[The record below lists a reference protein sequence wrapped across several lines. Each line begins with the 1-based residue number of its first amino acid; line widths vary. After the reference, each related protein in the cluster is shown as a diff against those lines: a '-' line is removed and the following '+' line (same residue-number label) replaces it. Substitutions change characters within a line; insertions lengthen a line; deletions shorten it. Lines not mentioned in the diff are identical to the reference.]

1 MPLPFVAFRSAP
13 FLASLS
19 LAIAACC
26 AAVPAGAF
34 DAPRTLE
41 RVRVDATRLRGVSDF
56 DTPASVDA
64 LRLDDADSNRGGT
77 VASEPLAGVPG
88 LLARD
93 RQNHAQDT
101 QLSIRGFGARS
112 TFGVRGVR
120 LYADGIPASMPDGQG
135 QLSHFSLVGGDRIEI
150 MRGPFSSL
158 YGNSSGGVVQIW
170 SADGA
175 PGDDWRFKASHGRDA
190 TTSLAAQ
197 LRGGSEAVG
206 YNLALSRF
214 DTDGWR
220 DHSAARRDSA
230 NAKLRFDLGDRRR
243 LDLVANW
250 VDIDAQ
256 DPLGLSADQVRAN
269 PRQVA
274 PVARQFDTRKTVRQQ
289 QAGVVYEHGVGEA
302 HTLRAMAY
310 GGERA
315 VVQVLPIPAAAQAN
329 PLNSGG
335 VIDLDNAYGGL
346 DLRWSWEGALA
357 GRPLELTVGANAD
370 RQRQHRQGFENFAG
384 DALGVRGARRRDERN
399 TVENRDQFAQAY
411 WAFAPRWSLLAG
423 VRHSEVEFVSRDAYV
438 TATNPDDSGRIAYRQ
453 TSPVAGLMFAP
464 RDDLRAYLSAGRG
477 FETPTFNE
485 LGYRSD
491 GGAGLA
497 FDLAPAISD
506 NLELGAKWRAPPG
519 ATWNAA
525 LFRADTDDELAVA
538 RNVGGRSS
546 FQNVGRARRQGA
558 ELSLRQPLGAA
569 FELRV
574 AATWLDAT
582 FRDAYRVCTGAG
594 CTVPTTPVAAGAR
607 IPGVPARQLFAR
619 LDWTGGPWS
628 AAIEGVGV
636 GDVVVDDL
644 ATGRAAGYALLHL
657 EGARR
662 WRFEAGELRTFLRV
676 DNLLDQ
682 AYIGSVIVNEGN
694 GRFYEPGPGRG
705 VLLGAQWTW
714 HR

>member
-1 MPLPFVAFRSAP
+1 MRAAPTALASAL
-13 FLASLS
+13 FLALLWPVHAQAQARSE
-19 LAIAACC
+19 
-26 AAVPAGAF
+26 
-34 DAPRTLE
+34 APVTLE

-64 LRLDDADSNRGGT
+64 IRLTDADSNRAGT
-77 VASEPLAGVPG
+77 VASEPLSGVPG

-120 LYADGIPASMPDGQG
+120 LFADGIPASMPDGQG

-150 MRGPFSSL
+150 MRGPFSAL
-158 YGNSSGGVVQIW
+158 YGNSSGGVVQLW

-175 PGDDWRFKASHGRDA
+175 PGDDWRIKASQGRDD
-190 TTSLAAQ
+190 TTSLSAQ
-197 LRGGSEAVG
+197 LRGGTGRTG

-230 NAKLRFDLGDRRR
+230 NAKLRFDFGDRRR

-250 VDIDAQ
+250 VDIDAL
-256 DPLGLSADQVRAN
+256 DPLGLSAEQVREN

-274 PVARQFDTRKTVRQQ
+274 PVARQFNTRKTVHQGQ
-289 QAGVVYEHGVGEA
+289 LGAIYEHGIGDA

-310 GGERA
+310 GGERS
-315 VVQVLPIPAAAQAN
+315 VMQVLPLPVAAQAN

-346 DLRWSWEGALA
+346 DLRWSWEGTLA
-357 GRPLELTVGANAD
+357 DRPLELTVGTNAD
-370 RQRQHRQGFENFAG
+370 RQRQDRQGFENFVG
-384 DALGVRGARRRDERN
+384 DTLGVRGRQRRDERN
-399 TVENRDQFAQAY
+399 TVENLDQFAQLY
-411 WAFAPRWSLLAG
+411 WTFAPRWSLLAG
-423 VRHSEVEFVSRDAYV
+423 VRHSEVEFVSRDAFI
-438 TATNPDDSGRIAYRQ
+438 TATNPDDSGRIAFRQ
-453 TSPVAGLMFAP
+453 TSPVAGVTFAP
-464 RDDLRAYLSAGRG
+464 REDLRVYASAGRG

-485 LGYRSD
+485 LGYRAD

-497 FDLAPAISD
+497 FDLAPAVSD
-506 NLELGAKWRAPPG
+506 NLELGAKWQARSG
-519 ATWNAA
+519 TTLNAA
-525 LFRADTDDELAVA
+525 LFRAETDDELAVA

-546 FQNVGRARRQGA
+546 FQNIGRARRQGA
-558 ELSLRQPLGAA
+558 ELSLRQPLGEA
-569 FELRV
+569 LDLSV

-582 FRDAYRVCTGAG
+582 FRDDYLVCSGAG
-594 CTVPTTPVAAGAR
+594 CTVPATPIAAGAR
-607 IPGVPARQLFAR
+607 IPGVPARQLFVR
-619 LDWTGGPWS
+619 LDWSGGPWS

-636 GDVVVDDL
+636 GDVVVDDR
-644 ATGRAAGYALLHL
+644 ATHHAAGYALLHL

-662 WRFEAGELRTFLRV
+662 WRFDTGTLRTFVRI
-676 DNLLDQ
+676 DNLLDH

-694 GRFYEPGPGRG
+694 GRFFEPGTGRG
-705 VLLGAQWTW
+705 LLVGAQWTW
-714 HR
+714 DR

>member
-1 MPLPFVAFRSAP
+1 MRAAP
-13 FLASLS
+13 TVLASALS
-19 LAIAACC
+19 LILLSPGFAQAQAQATDDAAT
-26 AAVPAGAF
+26 
-34 DAPRTLE
+34 TLE

-64 LRLDDADSNRGGT
+64 IRLDDADSSRAGT

-120 LYADGIPASMPDGQG
+120 LFADGIPASMPDGQG

-150 MRGPFSSL
+150 MRGPFSAL
-158 YGNSSGGVVQIW
+158 YGNSSGGMVQLW

-175 PGDDWRFKASHGRDA
+175 PGDPWRLKASHGRDD
-190 TTSLAAQ
+190 TTSVSAQ
-197 LRGGSEAVG
+197 LLGGSETLG

-230 NAKLRFDLGDRRR
+230 NAKLRLDFGDRRR
-243 LDLVANW
+243 LDVVANH

-256 DPLGLSADQVRAN
+256 DPLGLTAAQVREN

-274 PVARQFDTRKTVRQQ
+274 AVARQFDTRKTVRQT
-289 QAGVVYEHGVGEA
+289 QAGAVYEHGLGEA

-315 VVQVLPIPAAAQAN
+315 VVQYLPIPASAQAN

-335 VIDLDNAYGGL
+335 VIDLDNRYGGL

-357 GRPLELTVGANAD
+357 GRPLELTVGANGD
-370 RQRQHRQGFENFAG
+370 RQRQHRQGFENFIG
-384 DALGVRGARRRDERN
+384 ETLGVRGRLRRDERN
-399 TVENRDQFAQAY
+399 TVENLDQFAQAY

-423 VRHSEVEFVSRDAYV
+423 VRHSEVEFTSRDAYV
-438 TATNPDDSGRIAYRQ
+438 TATNPDDSGRVTFRQ
-453 TSPVAGLMFAP
+453 TSPVAGVTFAP
-464 RDDLRAYLSAGRG
+464 DDDLRVYLSAGRG

-485 LGYRSD
+485 LGYRAD
-491 GGAGLA
+491 GGAGFA
-497 FDLAPAISD
+497 FDLAPAVSD
-506 NLELGAKWRAPPG
+506 NLELGAKWRADSG
-519 ATWNAA
+519 ATVNAA

-546 FQNVGRARRQGA
+546 FQNIGRARRQGA
-558 ELSLRQPLGAA
+558 ELSLHQPLGAA
-569 FELRV
+569 FDLSV

-582 FRDAYRVCTGAG
+582 FRDAYLICTGAG
-594 CTVPTTPVAAGAR
+594 CTVPATPVAAGAR
-607 IPGVPARQLFAR
+607 IPGVPARQLYAR
-619 LDWTGGPWS
+619 LDWAGGPWS

-644 ATGRAAGYALLHL
+644 ATGRAAGYALVHL

-662 WRFEAGELRTFLRV
+662 WRFDAGTLRTFVRV
-676 DNLLDQ
+676 DNLLDH
-682 AYIGSVIVNEGN
+682 AHVGSVIVNEGN

-705 VLLGAQWTW
+705 VMVGAQWSW
-714 HR
+714 NR

>member
-1 MPLPFVAFRSAP
+1 MSGVASRAV
-13 FLASLS
+13 LAM
-19 LAIAACC
+19 AIAAAC
-26 AAVPAGAF
+26 APAWAQAVAD
-34 DAPRTLE
+34 DADRATAARTLE

-64 LRLDDADSNRGGT
+64 IRLDDAGSNRAGT
-77 VASEPLAGVPG
+77 VASEPLSGVPG

-120 LYADGIPASMPDGQG
+120 LFADGIPASMPDGQG

-150 MRGPFSSL
+150 MRGPFSAL

-175 PGDDWRFKASHGRDA
+175 PGDDWRFKASEGRDS
-190 TTSLAAQ
+190 TTSLSTQ
-197 LRGGSEAVG
+197 LRGGTQAAG

-230 NAKLRFDLGDRRR
+230 NAKLRFDFGDRRR
-243 LDLVANW
+243 LDLVANH

-256 DPLGLSADQVRAN
+256 DPLGLTADQVREN

-274 PVARQFDTRKTVRQQ
+274 AVARQFDTRKTVRQT
-289 QAGVVYEHGVGEA
+289 QAGAIYEHGIGAA

-315 VVQVLPIPAAAQAN
+315 VVQFLPVPAAAQAN

-335 VIDLDNAYGGL
+335 VIDLGNRYGGL
-346 DLRWSWEGALA
+346 DLRWSWEGTLA
-357 GRPLELTVGANAD
+357 GRPLEATVGANAD
-370 RQRQHRQGFENFAG
+370 RQRQARQGFENFVG
-384 DALGVRGARRRDERN
+384 DTLGVRGRQRRDERN
-399 TVENRDQFAQAY
+399 TVENLDQFAQLY
-411 WAFAPRWSLLAG
+411 WTFAPRWSLLAG
-423 VRHSEVEFVSRDAYV
+423 VRHSEVEFVSRDAFI
-438 TATNPDDSGRIAYRQ
+438 TATNPDDSGRIAFRQ
-453 TSPVAGLMFAP
+453 TSPVAGVTFAP
-464 RDDLRAYLSAGRG
+464 REDLRVYASAGRG

-485 LGYRSD
+485 LGYRAD

-497 FDLAPAISD
+497 FDLAPAVSD
-506 NLELGAKWRAPPG
+506 NLELGAKWQARSG
-519 ATWNAA
+519 TTLNAA

-546 FQNVGRARRQGA
+546 FQNIGRARRQGA
-558 ELSLRQPLGAA
+558 ELSLRQPLGES
-569 FELRV
+569 FDLSV

-582 FRDAYRVCTGAG
+582 FRDDYRVCTGAG
-594 CTVPTTPVAAGAR
+594 CTVPATPVAAGAR

-644 ATGRAAGYALLHL
+644 ATARAAGYALLHL

-662 WRFEAGELRTFLRV
+662 WRFDAGELRTFVRV

-694 GRFYEPGPGRG
+694 GRFFEPGPGRG
-705 VLLGAQWTW
+705 VLVGAQWTW
-714 HR
+714 NR

>member
-1 MPLPFVAFRSAP
+1 MRAAP
-13 FLASLS
+13 TALSIALS
-19 LAIAACC
+19 LILLSPGFARAQSMDGGP
-26 AAVPAGAF
+26 V
-34 DAPRTLE
+34 TLD

-64 LRLDDADSNRGGT
+64 IRLDDAHGNRAGT

-120 LYADGIPASMPDGQG
+120 LFADGIPASMPDGQG

-150 MRGPFSSL
+150 MRGPFSAL

-175 PGDDWRFKASHGRDA
+175 PGDDWRFKASHGRDD
-190 TTSLAAQ
+190 TTSLSAQ

-243 LDLVANW
+243 LDLVANH

-256 DPLGLSADQVRAN
+256 DPLGLTAAQVREN
-269 PRQVA
+269 PRQVVS
-274 PVARQFDTRKTVRQQ
+274 VARDYDTRKTVRQT
-289 QAGVVYEHGVGEA
+289 QAGAVYEHGIGDAQTV
-302 HTLRAMAY
+302 RAMAY

-315 VVQVLPIPAAAQAN
+315 VVQFLPIPPGAQAN

-335 VIDLDNAYGGL
+335 VIDLDNRYGGL
-346 DLRWSWEGALA
+346 DLRWSWQGQLA
-357 GRPLELTVGANAD
+357 GRPLEFTVGANAD
-370 RQRQHRQGFENFAG
+370 RQRQHRTGFENFVG
-384 DALGVRGARRRDERN
+384 DALGVRGRLRRDERN
-399 TVENRDQFAQAY
+399 TVENVDQFAQAY
-411 WAFAPRWSLLAG
+411 WSFAPRWSLLAG
-423 VRHSEVEFVSRDAYV
+423 VRHSEVEFTSRDAYV
-438 TATNPDDSGRIAYRQ
+438 TATNPDDSGRVAFRQ
-453 TSPVAGLMFAP
+453 TSPVVGLTFAP
-464 RDDLRAYLSAGRG
+464 GDDLRVYLSAGRG

-485 LGYRSD
+485 ISYRAD

-497 FDLAPAISD
+497 LDLAPAISD
-506 NLELGAKWRAPPG
+506 NLELGTKWRARSG
-519 ATWNAA
+519 ATLHAA

-558 ELSLRQPLGAA
+558 ELSVRQPLGDA
-569 FELRV
+569 FDLSV

-582 FRDAYRVCTGAG
+582 FRDDYRVCTGAG
-594 CTVPTTPVAAGAR
+594 CTVPSTPVAAGAR
-607 IPGVPARQLFAR
+607 IPGVPTKQLFAR

-644 ATGRAAGYALLHL
+644 ATGRAAGYALVHL

-662 WRFEAGELRTFLRV
+662 WRFDAGELRTFLRV
-676 DNLLDQ
+676 ENVLDQ

-694 GRFYEPGPGRG
+694 GRFFEPGPGRG
-705 VLLGAQWTW
+705 VMVGAQWTW
-714 HR
+714 DR

>member
-1 MPLPFVAFRSAP
+1 MRAAP
-13 FLASLS
+13 TA
-19 LAIAACC
+19 LAIALSLILVSPGFAH
-26 AAVPAGAF
+26 AQASS
-34 DAPRTLE
+34 DAPTTLE
-41 RVRVDATRLRGVSDF
+41 RVRVDATRLRGVSGF

-64 LRLDDADSNRGGT
+64 IRLDDAHGNRAGT
-77 VASEPLAGVPG
+77 VASEPLSGVPG

-120 LYADGIPASMPDGQG
+120 LFADGIPASMPDGQG

-150 MRGPFSSL
+150 MRGPFSAL
-158 YGNSSGGVVQIW
+158 YGNSSGGVVQLW
-170 SADGA
+170 SVDGHA
-175 PGDDWRFKASHGRDA
+175 GDPWRFKASHGRDN
-190 TTSLAAQ
+190 TTSLSTQ
-197 LRGGSEAVG
+197 LRGGTETVG

-230 NAKLRFDLGDRRR
+230 NAKLRFDFGDRRR
-243 LDLVANW
+243 LDLVANG
-250 VDIDAQ
+250 VDIDAL
-256 DPLGLSADQVRAN
+256 DPLGLNAEQVREN

-274 PVARQFDTRKTVRQQ
+274 PVARQFNTRKTVRQAQ
-289 QAGVVYEHGVGEA
+289 LGAIYEHGLGDA

-310 GGERA
+310 GGERD
-315 VVQVLPIPAAAQAN
+315 VVQFLPIPPAAQNN

-335 VIDLDNAYGGL
+335 VIDLGNRYGGL

-357 GRPLELTVGANAD
+357 GRPLELAVGANAD
-370 RQRQHRQGFENFAG
+370 RQRQHRQGFENFVG
-384 DALGVRGARRRDERN
+384 DTLGVRGRQRRDERN

-423 VRHSEVEFVSRDAYV
+423 VRHSEVEFTSRDAYI
-438 TATNPDDSGRIAYRQ
+438 TATNPDDSGRVAFRQ
-453 TSPVAGLMFAP
+453 TSPVAGITFAP
-464 RDDLRAYLSAGRG
+464 HDDLRVYLSAGRG

-485 LGYRSD
+485 LGYRAD
-491 GGAGLA
+491 GGAGFA

-506 NLELGAKWRAPPG
+506 NLELGTKWRAQSG
-519 ATWNAA
+519 TTLNAA

-546 FQNVGRARRQGA
+546 FQNIGRARRQGA
-558 ELSLRQPLGAA
+558 ELSLRQPLG
-569 FELRV
+569 ESLDLSV

-582 FRDAYRVCTGAG
+582 FRDDYLVCTGAG
-594 CTVPTTPVAAGAR
+594 CTVPATPVAAGAR
-607 IPGVPARQLFAR
+607 IPGVPAKQLFAR

-636 GDVVVDDL
+636 GDVVVDDR
-644 ATGRAAGYALLHL
+644 ATGRAAGYALVHL

-662 WRFEAGELRTFLRV
+662 WRFDAGELRTFVRI
-676 DNLLDQ
+676 DNVLDH

-694 GRFYEPGPGRG
+694 GRFFEPGPGRG
-705 VLLGAQWTW
+705 VMVGAQWTW
-714 HR
+714 NR

>member
-1 MPLPFVAFRSAP
+1 MSGVASRAV
-13 FLASLS
+13 LAM
-19 LAIAACC
+19 AIAA
-26 AAVPAGAF
+26 AGAPAWARAAAD
-34 DAPRTLE
+34 DADLATSPRTLE

-64 LRLDDADSNRGGT
+64 IRLDDAGSNRAGT
-77 VASEPLAGVPG
+77 VASEPLSGVPG

-120 LYADGIPASMPDGQG
+120 LFADGIPASMPDGQG

-150 MRGPFSSL
+150 MRGPFSAL

-175 PGDDWRFKASHGRDA
+175 PGDDWRFKVSEGRDR
-190 TTSLAAQ
+190 TTSLSTQ
-197 LRGGSEAVG
+197 LRGGTQAAG

-243 LDLVANW
+243 LDLVANH
-250 VDIDAQ
+250 VDIDAL
-256 DPLGLSADQVRAN
+256 DPLGLTADQVREN

-274 PVARQFDTRKTVRQQ
+274 AVARQFDTRKTVRQT
-289 QAGVVYEHGVGEA
+289 QAGAIYEHGIGAA

-315 VVQVLPIPAAAQAN
+315 VVQFLPVPAAAQAN

-335 VIDLDNAYGGL
+335 VIDLGNRYGGL
-346 DLRWSWEGALA
+346 DLRWSWEGTLA
-357 GRPLELTVGANAD
+357 GRPLEATVGANAD
-370 RQRQHRQGFENFAG
+370 RQRQARQGFENFVG
-384 DALGVRGARRRDERN
+384 DTLGVRGRQRRDERN
-399 TVENRDQFAQAY
+399 TVENLDQFAQLY
-411 WAFAPRWSLLAG
+411 WTFAPRWSLLAG
-423 VRHSEVEFVSRDAYV
+423 VRHSEVEFVSRDAFI
-438 TATNPDDSGRIAYRQ
+438 TATNPDDSGRIAFRQ
-453 TSPVAGLMFAP
+453 TSPVAGVTFAP
-464 RDDLRAYLSAGRG
+464 REDLRVYASAGRG

-485 LGYRSD
+485 LGYRAD

-497 FDLAPAISD
+497 FDLAPAVSD
-506 NLELGAKWRAPPG
+506 NLELGAKWQARRG
-519 ATWNAA
+519 TTLNAA

-546 FQNVGRARRQGA
+546 FQNIGRARRQGA
-558 ELSLRQPLGAA
+558 ELSLRQPLGES
-569 FELRV
+569 FDLSV

-582 FRDAYRVCTGAG
+582 FRDDYRVCTGAG
-594 CTVPTTPVAAGAR
+594 CTVPATPVAAGAR

-644 ATGRAAGYALLHL
+644 ATARAAGYALLHL

-662 WRFEAGELRTFLRV
+662 WRFDAGELRTFVRV

-682 AYIGSVIVNEGN
+682 DYIGSVIVNEGN
-694 GRFYEPGPGRG
+694 GRFFEPGPGRG
-705 VLLGAQWTW
+705 VLVGAQWTW
-714 HR
+714 NR

>member
-1 MPLPFVAFRSAP
+1 MRAAP
-13 FLASLS
+13 TALATALS
-19 LAIAACC
+19 LILLSPGLAQAQP
-26 AAVPAGAF
+26 VT
-34 DAPRTLE
+34 DAPTTLE

-64 LRLDDADSNRGGT
+64 IRLDDADSNRAGT
-77 VASEPLAGVPG
+77 VASEPLSGVPG

-120 LYADGIPASMPDGQG
+120 LFADGIPASMPDGQG

-150 MRGPFSSL
+150 MRGPFSAL
-158 YGNSSGGVVQIW
+158 YGNSSGGVVQLW
-170 SADGA
+170 SADGQ
-175 PGDDWRFKASHGRDA
+175 PGDPWRFKASQGRDD
-190 TTSLAAQ
+190 TTSLSAQ
-197 LRGGSEAVG
+197 LRGGSETVG

-243 LDLVANW
+243 LDLVANH

-256 DPLGLSADQVRAN
+256 DPLGLTAAQVREN

-274 PVARQFDTRKTVRQQ
+274 PVARQFDTRKTVRQS
-289 QAGVVYEHGVGEA
+289 QAGAVYEHGIGEA

-310 GGERA
+310 GGTRD
-315 VVQVLPIPAAAQAN
+315 VMQVLPLPVAAQAS

-335 VIDLDNAYGGL
+335 VIDLDNSYGGL
-346 DLRWSWEGALA
+346 DLRWSWEGTLA
-357 GRPLELTVGANAD
+357 GRPLEATVGANAD
-370 RQRQHRQGFENFAG
+370 RQRQDRQGFENFVG
-384 DALGVRGARRRDERN
+384 DTLGVRGALRRDERN
-399 TVENRDQFAQAY
+399 TVENRDQFAQVY
-411 WAFAPRWSLLAG
+411 WTFAPRWSLLAG
-423 VRHSEVEFVSRDAYV
+423 VRHSEVEFESRDAYV
-438 TATNPDDSGRIAYRQ
+438 TAANPDDSGRVAFRQ
-453 TSPVAGLMFAP
+453 TSPVAGVTFAP
-464 RDDLRAYLSAGRG
+464 NDDLRVYVSAGRG

-485 LGYRSD
+485 LGYRAD

-497 FDLAPAISD
+497 LDLAPAVSD
-506 NLELGAKWRAPPG
+506 NLELGTKWRARSG
-519 ATWNAA
+519 ATLNAA

-546 FQNVGRARRQGA
+546 FQNIGRARRQGA
-558 ELSLRQPLGAA
+558 ELSLRQPLGEA
-569 FELRV
+569 FDLSV

-582 FRDAYRVCTGAG
+582 FRDDYLVCTGAG
-594 CTVPTTPVAAGAR
+594 CTVPATPVAAGAR

-619 LDWTGGPWS
+619 LDWSGGPWS

-662 WRFEAGELRTFLRV
+662 WRFDAGELRAFVRV
-676 DNLLDQ
+676 DNVLDH

-714 HR
+714 NR